1 MLKIKIY
8 RSYKVLQEL
17 SIFVASIHKQ
27 HHLST
32 RQQAIGHYGLVLMES
47 KSILICFCFTCFVN
61 TALEKCTPRFLKNAL
76 PCLVSKPVVLN
87 QVPLVSL
94 SEEFL
99 IPVGN
104 LFQ

>member
-1 MLKIKIY
+1 MSKSKIY
-8 RSYKVLQEL
+8 RSYKVLQKL
-17 SIFVASIHKQ
+17 GIFVASIHKQ
-27 HHLST
+27 HYLST
-32 RQQAIGHYGLVLMES
+32 RQQATGHYGLALMES
-47 KSILICFCFTCFVN
+47 KSILICFYFTRFVN
-61 TALEKCTPRFLKNAL
+61 AALEKCTPRFLKNAL

-94 SEEFL
+94 REEIL